1 MSHSMYRADWRT
13 HIKVVVIGFLCAI
26 VVVIVGSTARLSDLA
41 TIANVDRS
49 INPDRIIT
57 RAVAPAVVTRDADN
71 VIR

>member
-1 MSHSMYRADWRT
+1 MSHSMYRADRRT
-13 HIKVVVIGFLCAI
+13 HVKVVVVGFLCAI

-41 TIANVDRS
+41 TIANADRS

-57 RAVAPAVVTRDADN
+57 RAGAPAVVTRDADN